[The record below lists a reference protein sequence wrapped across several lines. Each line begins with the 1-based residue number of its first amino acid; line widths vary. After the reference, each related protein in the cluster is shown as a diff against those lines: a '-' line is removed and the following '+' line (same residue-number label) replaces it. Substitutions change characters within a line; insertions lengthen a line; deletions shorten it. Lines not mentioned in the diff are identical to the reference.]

1 MSPETYKA
9 ALKQAKKELEI
20 AVEELGD
27 LLKKENEAEHRIVE
41 LRQTV
46 AVLSKLCGEP
56 YEDADALGL
65 TDAVRLALKTA
76 AVEMYP
82 NGVKGRMESMG
93 FNTSSYGNI
102 MASIHTILKRL
113 KEQGQVEEVR
123 MPGSDKPAY
132 RWIPK
137 KISL

>member
-9 ALKQAKKELEI
+9 ALKQAKKELDA

-27 LLKKENEAEHRIVE
+27 LVKKQEDAERRIVE

-46 AVLSKLCGEP
+46 AALSRLCGEP
-56 YEDADALGL
+56 YEEADALGL
-65 TDAVRLALKTA
+65 TDAVRLALKTV
-76 AVEMYP
+76 AVEIYP
-82 NGVKGRMESMG
+82 NGIRARMESMG

-113 KEQGQVEEVR
+113 KEQGQAEEVR

-137 KISL
+137 KVSL